1 MKTIKEITEMAE
13 KIKALTEVS
22 EVAITEDR
30 LIITLIDEEEET
42 YRKIENKIKEITGD
56 YPIACDVN
64 IKDWFVYL

>member
-1 MKTIKEITEMAE
+1 MKTIKEITEMAK
-13 KIKALTEVS
+13 KIERLPEVS
-22 EVAITEDR
+22 EIAITEDR
-30 LIITLIDEEEET
+30 LIITLIDEEET